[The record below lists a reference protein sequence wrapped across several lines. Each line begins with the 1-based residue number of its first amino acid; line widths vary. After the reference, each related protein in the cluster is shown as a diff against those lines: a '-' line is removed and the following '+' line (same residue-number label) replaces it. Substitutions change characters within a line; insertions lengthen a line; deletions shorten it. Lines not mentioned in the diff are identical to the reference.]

1 MSRRAGSLS
10 ERELPLWLRTPLL
23 GLYARVFGCNM
34 SEAVEEEVGKYR
46 SLSAF
51 FTRSL
56 KPDARPISR
65 DHSLVWPLNENDTHE
80 ERKNLWLR
88 SPLPLLAMLD
98 EVF

>member
-1 MSRRAGSLS
+1 
-10 ERELPLWLRTPLL
+10 
-23 GLYARVFGCNM
+23 M